1 MEAVRQLPD
10 GGSIRAA
17 CKALGLS
24 RASYYRDRNRLCGD
38 TTRAAPGP
46 PARVRQRPA
55 PARKLTPM
63 EQAAI
68 VEHLHSERFVDQPP
82 REIFATLLSEGKYV
96 CSVRTM
102 YRVLNTLDAASERR
116 SQRAPMT
123 FEAPF
128 VRASAP
134 NQVWVWDITAL
145 PATGSHKWLYA
156 YAVLDLYSR
165 YVVAW
170 MVSPVQAAIH
180 AERLFA
186 EACALHDVAPEQL
199 CVHSDRGSPMTS
211 GRLSDLFSR
220 LGVNSSFNRPHV
232 SNDNPHAE
240 AHFRTMKYQ
249 GDFPKRFVS
258 ERHAREWLDRF
269 FGWYNQEHKHDSLAL
284 FTPEN
289 LFRGE
294 VDDIIAVRQAAL
306 DRAYT
311 AHPERFVKGPPVAKR
326 PPAFTEINPTGF
338 IAPDD
343 ERPDQLTDS
352 PSSMPIVRAPNNKGR
367 TRNPQLSLLSNF

>member
-1 MEAVRQLPD
+1 MEALSQLPA
-10 GGSIRAA
+10 GVSIRSA
-17 CKALGLS
+17 CGALGLGRS
-24 RASYYRDRNRLCGD
+24 SYYRNREV
-38 TTRAAPGP
+38 TKVPTAAGSPL
-46 PARVRQRPA
+46 ARVSRCP
-55 PARKLTPM
+55 PPPLKLTPN
-63 EQAAI
+63 ERDKVIA
-68 VEHLHSERFVDQPP
+68 HLHSERFADQPP
-82 REIFATLLSEGKYV
+82 REIFATLLSEGEYV

-102 YRVLNTLDAASERR
+102 YRILSTLDATSERR

-123 FEAPF
+123 YEAPF
-128 VRASAP
+128 VRASTP

-145 PATGSHKWLYA
+145 PVGPPKKWLYV
-156 YAVLDLYSR
+156 YAVLDLFSR

-170 MVSPVQAAIH
+170 LVSPVQSAIH

-186 EACALHDVAPEQL
+186 EACAMHDVLPEQL

-249 GDFPKRFVS
+249 GDFPKRFLS
-258 ERHAREWLDRF
+258 EQHAREWLARF
-269 FGWYNQEHKHDSLAL
+269 FAWYNQDHKHDSLAL

-294 VDDIIAVRQAAL
+294 VDEIIAVRQEAL
-306 DRAYT
+306 DTAY
-311 AHPERFVKGPPVAKR
+311 ADHPERFVKGPPIAKL
-326 PPAFTEINPTGF
+326 PPEFTEINPSGL
-338 IAPDD
+338 IAPD
-343 ERPDQLTDS
+343 EEIPAQLTDS

-367 TRNPQLSLLSNF
+367 TPNPQPSMLTNF

>member
-1 MEAVRQLPD
+1 MEALQQEP
-10 GGSIRAA
+10 GGVSIRAA
-17 CKALGLS
+17 CHALGLG
-24 RASYYRDRNRLCGD
+24 RASYYRDGSPLCDD
-38 TTRAAPGP
+38 TTSGSP
-46 PARVRQRPA
+46 PASVRRRPA
-55 PARKLTPM
+55 PPRKLTPT
-63 EQAAI
+63 ERDQV

-82 REIFATLLSEGKYV
+82 REIFATLLTEGEYV

-102 YRVLNTLDAASERR
+102 YRILNTLDATSERR

-145 PATGSHKWLYA
+145 PATGAHKWLYA

-170 MVSPVQAAIH
+170 LISPVQAAVH

-186 EACALHDVAPEQL
+186 EACAMHDVAPEQL

-249 GDFPKRFVS
+249 GDFPKRFRLEAARTRMVGPVLHLVQPGAQARFARPVHPR
-258 ERHAREWLDRF
+258 EPLPRRCRRHHRHAAGGPRP
-269 FGWYNQEHKHDSLAL
+269 SLHG
-284 FTPEN
+284 PSS
-289 LFRGE
+289 
-294 VDDIIAVRQAAL
+294 AVRQRPAG
-306 DRAYT
+306 RET
-311 AHPERFVKGPPVAKR
+311 PPGVHR
-326 PPAFTEINPTGF
+326 
-338 IAPDD
+338 
-343 ERPDQLTDS
+343 DQPVGLH
-352 PSSMPIVRAPNNKGR
+352 R
-367 TRNPQLSLLSNF
+367 T

>member
-1 MEAVRQLPD
+1 MGALNQLPD
-10 GGSIRAA
+10 GVSIRTA
-17 CKALGLS
+17 CDALGLG
-24 RASYYRDRNRLCGD
+24 RASYYRNVSRLSD
-38 TTRAAPGP
+38 TVTAGSPPGRGRHCP
-46 PARVRQRPA
+46 PP
-55 PARKLTPM
+55 PLKLTPS
-63 EQAAI
+63 EHEKV

-82 REIFATLLSEGKYV
+82 REIFATLLSEGEYI

-102 YRVLNTLDAASERR
+102 YRILKSLDATSERR

-123 FEAPF
+123 YEAPF

-134 NQVWVWDITAL
+134 NEVWVWDITAL
-145 PATGSHKWLYA
+145 PARPPHKWLYA

-170 MVSPVQAAIH
+170 LISPVQAAVH

-186 EACALHDVAPEQL
+186 EACATHDVLPDQL

-211 GRLSDLFSR
+211 GRLADLFSR

-240 AHFRTMKYQ
+240 AHFRTLKYQ

-258 ERHAREWLDRF
+258 EQHARQWLARF
-269 FGWYNQEHKHDSLAL
+269 FSWYNEAHKHDSLAL
-284 FTPEN
+284 FTPAN

-294 VDDIIAVRQAAL
+294 VDEIIAVRQAAL

-311 AHPERFVKGPPVAKR
+311 THPKRFVNGPPIAKR
-326 PPAFTEINPTGF
+326 PPEFTEINPSGF
-338 IAPDD
+338 ISPD
-343 ERPDQLTDS
+343 EEKPDQLTDS

-367 TRNPQLSLLSNF
+367 IPNPQLSLLSNF